1 MFYKIKK
8 NNTMWI
14 INNQLFTSRILPPEK
29 TNKKITST
37 TPWKS
42 KNYDITNT
50 MLTHGQLK
58 TLVN

>member
-1 MFYKIKK
+1 
-8 NNTMWI
+8 MWI
-14 INNQLFTSRILPPEK
+14 INNQLFTSRILSPEK

-37 TPWKS
+37 IPWKS

-50 MLTHGQLK
+50 MLTHAQSK